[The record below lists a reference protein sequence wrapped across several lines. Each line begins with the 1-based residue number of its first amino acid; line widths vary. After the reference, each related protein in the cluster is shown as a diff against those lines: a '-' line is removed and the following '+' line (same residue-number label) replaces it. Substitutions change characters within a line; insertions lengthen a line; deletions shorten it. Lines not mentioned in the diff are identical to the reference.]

1 MLQNQDIETLLA
13 RVAMGDRAA
22 FQSLYECTAGV
33 LLATATRVL
42 QDRTAAEDVVQDVF
56 AGLWAKASDMATPSS
71 KNLGWLCVVARNR
84 ALDHLRKRPREA
96 SLHRHAENGEDDV
109 HDAASEDLGVFEQL
123 AFSQDQQRLHTCL
136 KHLESEPRQAVL
148 LCYFEGLTHM
158 ELAERLKRPLGTVK
172 AWTRR
177 SLMALKTCMEAAV

>member
-56 AGLWAKASDMATPSS
+56 AGLWASS